1 MADTRDISGK
11 EQCDILNIF
20 KDHEGNNTLVT
31 QQELIKIKYG
41 GTTPKQ
47 PLILKVENHDLFLYS

>member
-20 KDHEGNNTLVT
+20 KDHEGNNMELV
-31 QQELIKIKYG
+31 QIKCG
-41 GTTPKQ
+41 GIAPKQ
-47 PLILKVENHDLFLYS
+47 PLILKVENHYPFLYS